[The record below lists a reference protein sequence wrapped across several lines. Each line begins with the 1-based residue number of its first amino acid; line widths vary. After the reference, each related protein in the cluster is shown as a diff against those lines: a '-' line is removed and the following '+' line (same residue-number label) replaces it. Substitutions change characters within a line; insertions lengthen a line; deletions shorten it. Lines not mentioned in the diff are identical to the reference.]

1 MGVYKE
7 GKNWKVQV
15 YYKDWQGNRKRKQ
28 KRGFRTKGEAKEW
41 ERDFLQQ
48 QSQGVDI
55 EFGNFLEIYY
65 KDMDVRLRENTMYT
79 KRYIIDLKI
88 KPYFEKKILSEITV
102 ADVRAWQNELLTY
115 KDKNGKGYSPT
126 YLKTVNCQLTAIF
139 NYAMRYYNLQDNPCR
154 KAGAIGKSK
163 GEPKDFWMQEEFNA
177 FLETVSDK
185 PETRMAFLLLYW
197 TGMRIGEL
205 LALTYNDINLEEK
218 TISINKS
225 YQRLKGKDM
234 ITQPKTPKSIR
245 VITMPDFL
253 AEEFREYCSHLYG
266 IMKKERLFRF
276 TKSHM
281 EHCMATGIERS
292 GVKRIRLHDL
302 RHSHASNNTEYN
314 YTEFSENESYQYL
327 SEQEKG
333 RDRIQERNEYRQL
346 IHDNIEY
353 EILCQ
358 SYGTGRV
365 EELVELMLD
374 AICSTK
380 TYQQI
385 NGEAVPTQVVK
396 SRLLKVGYEHI
407 QYVFFSLDRSTS
419 KVKNIRQYMLTVL
432 YNAPATINQFYDAEV
447 RHDMYWGKDIPDR

>member
-115 KDKNGKGYSPT
+115 KDKNGKGYFPT

-205 LALTYNDINLEEK
+205 LALTYHDINLEEK

-281 EHCMATGIERS
+281 EHCMATGIARS

-302 RHSHASNNTEYN
+302 RHSHARNRRVFLPTGIKRWTE
-314 YTEFSENESYQYL
+314 SEKYGKIS
-327 SEQEKG
+327 
-333 RDRIQERNEYRQL
+333 IRND
-346 IHDNIEY
+346 I
-353 EILCQ
+353 
-358 SYGTGRV
+358 
-365 EELVELMLD
+365 
-374 AICSTK
+374 
-380 TYQQI
+380 
-385 NGEAVPTQVVK
+385 VK
-396 SRLLKVGYEHI
+396 SLRKESKVVQTKK
-407 QYVFFSLDRSTS
+407 QYGNFSLTALSFAS
-419 KVKNIRQYMLTVL
+419 IS
-432 YNAPATINQFYDAEV
+432 IFS
-447 RHDMYWGKDIPDR
+447 G